1 MKKTYRIS
9 VFNRTTG
16 QRELMWNRYTS
27 KKKAQEF
34 ADKMNMLDAS
44 HTIDARVYDEINKKM
59 YDAE

>member
-16 QRELMWNRYTS
+16 QRELMWNSYTS

-34 ADKMNMLDAS
+34 ADKMNALDAS
-44 HTIDARVYDEINKKM
+44 HIIDARVYDEINKKM
-59 YDAE
+59 YNAE

>member
-16 QRELMWNRYTS
+16 KRELMWDRYTS

-34 ADKMNMLDAS
+34 ADKMNALDVDKL
-44 HTIDARVYDEINKKM
+44 IDARVFVEIR
-59 YDAE
+59 

>member
-9 VFNRTTG
+9 VFNRTTN

-34 ADKMNMLDAS
+34 ADKMNELDKDGIIQAKV
-44 HTIDARVYDEINKKM
+44 IIEN
-59 YDAE
+59 